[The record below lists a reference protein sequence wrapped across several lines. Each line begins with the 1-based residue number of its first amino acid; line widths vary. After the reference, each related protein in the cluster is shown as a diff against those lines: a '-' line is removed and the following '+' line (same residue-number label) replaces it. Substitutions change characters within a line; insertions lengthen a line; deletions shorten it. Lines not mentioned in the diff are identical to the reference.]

1 MMSNDESI
9 ELWAIDEVMFQQF
22 GTTCK
27 MWVPPEEVDP
37 VVYHY
42 PGKKKIGYFGAVR
55 LSDGKF
61 VYHRI
66 TTKFNAVTC
75 FSFFKFLR
83 KITAPSKRKISLIT
97 DNARYHHAALHKEWR
112 ETCSDRF
119 ELNFL
124 PPYSPELNPI
134 ERVWKITRRS
144 CTHNRYIA
152 SMDSLIE
159 SVENKFGEWKFGN
172 DSLRR
177 LCAIN

>member
-1 MMSNDESI
+1 MSNNPSI

-27 MWVPPEEVDP
+27 MWIPPEDVDP
-37 VVYHY
+37 IVYHF
-42 PGKKKIGYFGAVR
+42 PGRKKVGFFGAVR

-61 VYHRI
+61 VHKRI
-66 TTKFNAVTC
+66 DTKFNAETC
-75 FSFFKFLR
+75 FSFLKRLR
-83 KITAPSKRKISLIT
+83 RITAATKKKISLIS
-97 DNARYHHAALHKEWR
+97 DNARYHHATMHKAWR
-112 ETCSDRF
+112 ENCSDRF

-144 CTHNRYIA
+144 CTHNRYFE

-159 SVENKFGEWKFGN
+159 SVENKFDEWKYGN
-172 DSLRR
+172 DVLRR